1 MKKLHHS
8 LIPVWLVFAIVCF
21 IDPEGL
27 RAEEKTLSRLLAH
40 ENYQGA
46 VAMGIVEG
54 LEKCRFA
61 VRRKPQ
67 VKSEAAP
74 ERE

>member
-8 LIPVWLVFAIVCF
+8 PIPVWLVFAIACF

-27 RAEEKTLSRLLAH
+27 RAEAKTQSRLVAH
-40 ENYQGA
+40 ENYQEA

-54 LEKCRFA
+54 LE
-61 VRRKPQ
+61 
-67 VKSEAAP
+67 
-74 ERE
+74 